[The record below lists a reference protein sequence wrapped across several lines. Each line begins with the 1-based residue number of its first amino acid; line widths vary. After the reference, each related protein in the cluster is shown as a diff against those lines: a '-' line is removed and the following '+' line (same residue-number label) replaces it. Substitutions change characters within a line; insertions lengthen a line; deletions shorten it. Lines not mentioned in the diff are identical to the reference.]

1 MELLSWHK
9 LQFYLLNAV
18 VSLVWRAVFFFQ
30 LFILLAGLTLG
41 VLREYRSFPESNF
54 SYFQEGRT
62 SQLEP
67 KWFWVES
74 SSRYRHNKALSTKE
88 VD

>member
-62 SQLEP
+62 SQLNP
-67 KWFWVES
+67 NGFGLNLA
-74 SSRYRHNKALSTKE
+74 RDTDTTKRCQQKR
-88 VD
+88 